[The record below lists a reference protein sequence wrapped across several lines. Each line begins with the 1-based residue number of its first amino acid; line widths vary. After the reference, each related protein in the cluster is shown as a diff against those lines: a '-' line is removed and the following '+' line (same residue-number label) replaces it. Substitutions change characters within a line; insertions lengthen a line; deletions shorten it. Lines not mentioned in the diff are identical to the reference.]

1 MKKALYWT
9 GGILIVLI
17 GAVAVGPRPDTGTLT
32 GALPM
37 VNQNLVALEA
47 EINRREADNP
57 LVKPDNEARIV
68 WADSTQKAKTPYSM
82 VYLHG
87 FGASQGEGEP
97 VHRMLAERY
106 GCNLYLSRLVEQGI
120 ESDSAFESMTAENL
134 LASAR
139 EAVAI
144 GKALGERVIIV
155 GTSTGGALGLAI
167 AAENPDIAGLVLYSP
182 IIAPRDNQLYVLNQ
196 PWGIQAMEQVVGG
209 DHVIEER
216 TGRTKQYWSRYYH
229 INGYVALAVLV
240 DELMTEGTFEKV
252 QCPVFLAYYYKNEE
266 EQDNVVSV
274 PAMLTMYEELGTPA
288 DQKRK
293 VAYPEA
299 GNHVI
304 ASYIRSGDWRGVYQ
318 GTDAF
323 LQEVMH
329 LTPAH
334 PVDVA
339 AYASQYPTAPE
350 E

>member
-1 MKKALYWT
+1 MKRALYWT
-9 GGILIVLI
+9 GGILIVLM

-47 EINRREADNP
+47 EINRQEANNP

-68 WADSTQKAKTPYSM
+68 WSDSTQKVKTPYSM

-106 GCNLYLSRLVEQGI
+106 GSNLYLSRLVEQGI
-120 ESDSAFESMTAENL
+120 ESDSAFKSMTAENL

-139 EAVAI
+139 KAVAI

-167 AAENPDIAGLVLYSP
+167 AAENPDIAGLILYSP

-216 TGRTKQYWSRYYH
+216 SGRTKQYWSRYYH

-240 DELMTEGTFEKV
+240 DELMREDTFEKV
-252 QCPVFLAYYYKNEE
+252 QCPLFLAYYYKNEE

-293 VAYPEA
+293 IAYPEA

-329 LTPAH
+329 LTPKH
-334 PVDVA
+334 PVNVD
-339 AYASQYPTAPE
+339 AYASRYPAEPE
-350 E
+350 K

>member
-1 MKKALYWT
+1 MKRALYWT
-9 GGILIVLI
+9 GGILIVLM

-47 EINRREADNP
+47 EINQREADNP

-68 WADSTQKAKTPYSM
+68 WSDSTQKAKTPYSM

-106 GCNLYLSRLVEQGI
+106 DCNLYLSRLVEQGI
-120 ESDSAFESMTAENL
+120 ESDSAFKSMTAENL

-167 AAENPDIAGLVLYSP
+167 AAENPDIAGLILYSP

-196 PWGIQAMEQVVGG
+196 PWGVQAMEQVVGSN
-209 DHVIEER
+209 HVIEER

-240 DELMTEGTFEKV
+240 DELMREDTFEKV

-304 ASYIRSGDWRGVYQ
+304 ASYIRSGDWQGVYQ

-323 LQEVMH
+323 LQEVIG
-329 LTPAH
+329 LTPAY

-339 AYASQYPTAPE
+339 AYANRYPATPE